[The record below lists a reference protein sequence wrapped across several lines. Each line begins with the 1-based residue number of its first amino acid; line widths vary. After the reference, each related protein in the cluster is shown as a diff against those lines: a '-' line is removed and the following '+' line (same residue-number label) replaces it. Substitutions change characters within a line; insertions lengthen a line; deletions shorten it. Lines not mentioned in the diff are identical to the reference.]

1 MKEDTSLDLGATKL
15 GRLLVEAKLI
25 SDEQLKKASDF
36 QKAVGGKL
44 PAVLVKLGF
53 ITDDQITQFIA
64 RRQNL
69 RIAELDK
76 LVLPENLIK
85 RVPRELIEKHTC
97 IPTSYRDGVLTLAVA
112 DPTDIEAIEEVQL
125 ATDYKIEVALASR
138 AALSKAINQFFYAEK
153 PVEDKSKEKSKEQ
166 LLRELEESP
175 LPREID
181 ERASREG
188 ISRAQLQRALVR
200 ILIEKRIISEDEL
213 IKKAK
218 EIA

>member
-1 MKEDTSLDLGATKL
+1 MKEDTSLDLGGTKL
-15 GRLLVEAKLI
+15 GRLLVDAKLI
-25 SDEQLKKASDF
+25 TEEQHRKALDF

-44 PAVLVKLGF
+44 PAVMVKLGF
-53 ITDDQITQFIA
+53 ITDEQLTNFIA
-64 RRQNL
+64 KRQNL
-69 RIAELDK
+69 RVADLEK

-85 RVPRELIEKHTC
+85 KVPRELIEKHIC
-97 IPTSYRDGVLTLAVA
+97 LPISYRDGVLVLALA
-112 DPTDIEAIEEVQL
+112 DPTDIEALEEIQL

-138 AALSKAINQFFYAEK
+138 ASITKSINHFFYAEK
-153 PVEDKSKEKSKEQ
+153 PVVEEKSKEQ
-166 LLRELEESP
+166 LLKELEESP

-188 ISRAQLQRALVR
+188 VSRVQLQRALLR
-200 ILIEKRIISEDEL
+200 LLIEKRIISEDEL

>member
-1 MKEDTSLDLGATKL
+1 MKDDTSLDIGGTKL
-15 GRLLVEAKLI
+15 GRLLVEAKLVTE
-25 SDEQLKKASDF
+25 EQLRKAMDF

-44 PAVLVKLGF
+44 PAVIVKLGF
-53 ITDDQITQFIA
+53 ITDDQVTQFIA

-76 LVLPENLIK
+76 VVLPENLIK

-97 IPTSYRDGVLTLAVA
+97 IPIAFRDGMLTLAVA
-112 DPTDIEAIEEVQL
+112 DPTDIEALEEIQL

-153 PVEDKSKEKSKEQ
+153 PVEEKSKDQ
-166 LLRELEESP
+166 LLKELEESP
-175 LPREID
+175 LPKEID
-181 ERASREG
+181 ERANREG
-188 ISRAQLQRALVR
+188 VSRAQLQRALVR
-200 ILIEKRIISEDEL
+200 LLIEKRIISEDEL

>member
-1 MKEDTSLDLGATKL
+1 MKEDTSLDLGGTKL
-15 GRLLVEAKLI
+15 GRLLVDAKLI
-25 SDEQLKKASDF
+25 TEEQHRKALDF

-44 PAVLVKLGF
+44 PAVMVKLGF
-53 ITDDQITQFIA
+53 ITDEQLTNFIA
-64 RRQNL
+64 KRQNL
-69 RIAELDK
+69 RVADLEK

-85 RVPRELIEKHTC
+85 KVPRELIEKHTC
-97 IPTSYRDGVLTLAVA
+97 LPISFRDGVLILALA
-112 DPTDIEAIEEVQL
+112 DPTDIEALEEIQL

-138 AALSKAINQFFYAEK
+138 ASITKAINHFFYAEK
-153 PVEDKSKEKSKEQ
+153 PAVEEKSKEQ
-166 LLRELEESP
+166 LLKELEESP

-188 ISRAQLQRALVR
+188 VSRVQLQRALLR
-200 ILIEKRIISEDEL
+200 LLIEKRIISEDEL

>member
-1 MKEDTSLDLGATKL
+1 MKEDTSLDVGGTKL
-15 GRLLVEAKLI
+15 GRLLVEAKLVTE
-25 SDEQLKKASDF
+25 EQLRKASDF

-53 ITDDQITQFIA
+53 ITDDQVTNFIA
-64 RRQNL
+64 KRQNL
-69 RIAELDK
+69 RIAELEHM
-76 LVLPENLIK
+76 VLPENLIK

-97 IPTSYRDGVLTLAVA
+97 LPVAYRDGVLTLALA
-112 DPTDIEAIEEVQL
+112 DPTDIEALEEIQL

-138 AALSKAINQFFYAEK
+138 ASITKAINQFFYAEK
-153 PVEDKSKEKSKEQ
+153 PVEEKSKEQ
-166 LLRELEESP
+166 LLKELEESP
-175 LPREID
+175 LPKEID
-181 ERASREG
+181 DRASREG

-200 ILIEKRIISEDEL
+200 LLIEKRIITEDEL

>member
-1 MKEDTSLDLGATKL
+1 MKEDTSLDLGGTKL
-15 GRLLVEAKLI
+15 GRLLVDAKMLNE
-25 SDEQLKKASDF
+25 EQLKKALDF

-44 PAVLVKLGF
+44 PAILVKLGYV
-53 ITDDQITQFIA
+53 TDEQVTNFIA
-64 RRQNL
+64 RKQNL

-97 IPTSYRDGVLTLAVA
+97 LPVGYRDGVLSLAVT
-112 DPTDIEAIEEVQL
+112 DPTDIEALEEIQL

-138 AALSKAINQFFYAEK
+138 AAITKAINFFFYSEK
-153 PVEDKSKEKSKEQ
+153 PVEEKSKEQ
-166 LLRELEESP
+166 LLKELEESP
-175 LPREID
+175 LPKEID
-181 ERASREG
+181 DRANREG

-200 ILIEKRIISEDEL
+200 LLIEKRIISEDEL

>member
-1 MKEDTSLDLGATKL
+1 MKDDTSLDLGATKL

-25 SDEQLKKASDF
+25 TEEQLRKATDF

-44 PAVLVKLGF
+44 PAVIVKLGF
-53 ITDDQITQFIA
+53 ITDDQVTQFIA

-76 LVLPENLIK
+76 VVLPENLIK

-97 IPTSYRDGVLTLAVA
+97 IPIAFRDGMLTLAVA
-112 DPTDIEAIEEVQL
+112 DPTDIEALEEIQL

-138 AALSKAINQFFYAEK
+138 AALHKAINQFFYAEK
-153 PVEDKSKEKSKEQ
+153 PVEDKSKEQ
-166 LLRELEESP
+166 LLKELEESP
-175 LPREID
+175 LPKEID
-181 ERASREG
+181 ERANREG
-188 ISRAQLQRALVR
+188 VSRAQLQRALVR
-200 ILIEKRIISEDEL
+200 LLIEKRIISEDEL

>member
-1 MKEDTSLDLGATKL
+1 MKEDTSLDLGGTKL
-15 GRLLVEAKLI
+15 GRLLVEAKLVTE
-25 SDEQLKKASDF
+25 EQLRKATDF

-44 PAVLVKLGF
+44 PAVIVKLGF
-53 ITDDQITQFIA
+53 ITDDQVTQFIA

-76 LVLPENLIK
+76 VVLPENLIK

-97 IPTSYRDGVLTLAVA
+97 IPIAFRDGMLTLAVA
-112 DPTDIEAIEEVQL
+112 DPTDIEALEEIQL

-138 AALSKAINQFFYAEK
+138 GALTKAINMFFYAEK
-153 PVEDKSKEKSKEQ
+153 PPEDAKTKEQ
-166 LLRELEESP
+166 LLKELEDSP

-188 ISRAQLQRALVR
+188 VSRVQLQRALVR
-200 ILIEKRIISEDEL
+200 LLIEKRIISEDEL